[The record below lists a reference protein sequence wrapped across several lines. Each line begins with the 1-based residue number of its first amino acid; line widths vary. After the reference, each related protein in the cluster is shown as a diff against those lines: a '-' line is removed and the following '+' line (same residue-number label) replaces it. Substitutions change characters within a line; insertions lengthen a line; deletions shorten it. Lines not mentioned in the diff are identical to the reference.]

1 MRVNNFEQ
9 RQRLP
14 VPPEEAFEFFGE
26 ARNLE
31 AVTPGWMRFQIVSLE
46 ASQLEEGALIGY
58 RLRVRGIPVR
68 WTTRIVRWEPGR
80 CFVDEQVRGPYRL
93 WEHTHWFEPDGQG
106 GTMMTDRI
114 RYAMPFGPL
123 GRLAHRLFVRR
134 DLRRIFDYRR
144 ERIAELLPGFTQTTR
159 SPASE

>member
-1 MRVNNFEQ
+1 VRVNQFEQ

-14 VPPEEAFEFFGE
+14 LPPEQAFEFFGD

-31 AVTPGWMRFQIVSLE
+31 AVTPRWLHFRIESLD
-46 ASQLEEGALIGY
+46 SPRLEEGALISY

-68 WTTRIVRWEPGR
+68 WTTRIVSWEPGR
-80 CFVDEQVRGPYRL
+80 RFVDEQVRGPYKL

-106 GTMMTDRI
+106 GTLMTDRV

-123 GRLAHRLFVRR
+123 GRIAHRLFVRR
-134 DLRRIFDYRR
+134 DLRKIFDYRR
-144 ERIAELLPGFTQTTR
+144 ERIAALVPAQTTR